1 MEMNSIIINE
11 ELVERQKV
19 KFIIDTSEDYVEVEQ
34 FELKQ
39 YPKTFV
45 FIDSIAV
52 ILFFLAQFSEE
63 LPIETIDNLP
73 KAEQTTI
80 TGEVQSV
87 RTSDNVIFL
96 KIQGNK
102 IITTDVIVFNDEP
115 IFIEKGNRVTV
126 SGQVEE
132 YKGKKEIIASSITLS

>member
-45 FIDSIAV
+45 FIDSI
-52 ILFFLAQFSEE
+52 
-63 LPIETIDNLP
+63 
-73 KAEQTTI
+73 
-80 TGEVQSV
+80 
-87 RTSDNVIFL
+87 IF
-96 KIQGNK
+96 N
-102 IITTDVIVFNDEP
+102 
-115 IFIEKGNRVTV
+115 
-126 SGQVEE
+126 E
-132 YKGKKEIIASSITLS
+132 YH

>member
-1 MEMNSIIINE
+1 MNE
-11 ELVERQKV
+11 
-19 KFIIDTSEDYVEVEQ
+19 KFLYKLALSVMV
-34 FELKQ
+34 LGLL
-39 YPKTFV
+39 
-45 FIDSIAV
+45 